1 MIRDF
6 TLDRYEELCEEI
18 VAGGYD
24 VLNVNGYVQGKV
36 KGNVQKDAQRGPQR
50 GPQRGVQSDSKS
62 DYVIIRH
69 DVDSRPQMAL
79 KMARIER
86 SRDIFSTYYFR
97 FVKGIFDPAIIRE
110 ISDLGHEIGYH
121 YEVLSKAGGDFKRA
135 IGLFEYELAQFRKI
149 CIIDTICMHGSVLSK
164 YDNRDLWRIYDYRD
178 FDISAEA
185 YLSLGNDL
193 CYLSDTGWEWNKK
206 HKLRD
211 LMPIKEG
218 DLSVKDT
225 PVKEP
230 SVNSTSELLDVIH
243 NNKINRIYLLVHP
256 GNWTDNFYD
265 WYYIMMKNK
274 FFNAGKSILRLA
286 NGYNNNNH

>member
-1 MIRDF
+1 MGLEEMIRDF
-6 TLDRYEELCEEI
+6 TLERYEELCNEI
-18 VAGGYD
+18 VTSGYD
-24 VLNVNGYVQGKV
+24 VLNVNGYMQG
-36 KGNVQKDAQRGPQR
+36 NP
-50 GPQRGVQSDSKS
+50 KS
-62 DYVIIRH
+62 GCVVIRH
-69 DVDSRPQMAL
+69 DVDSRPWMAL

-86 SRDIFSTYYFR
+86 NWDISSTYYFR

-121 YEVLSKAGGDFKRA
+121 YEVLSKARGNYERA
-135 IGLFEYELAQFRKI
+135 IELFEYELAQFREI
-149 CIIDTICMHGSVLSK
+149 CSIDTICMHGSVLSK

-211 LMPIKEG
+211 LMPLKDGE
-218 DLSVKDT
+218 LS
-225 PVKEP
+225 VKEP
-230 SVNSTSELLDVIH
+230 SINSTSELFDIIH

-274 FFNAGKSILRLA
+274 FFNAGKRILRLA
-286 NGYNNNNH
+286 NGYNNNNR